1 MSIQRFNFDKYA
13 EEKLVLTFD
22 FTNGLSTGETLN
34 GVMTVTVSVA
44 RGKDT
49 APNAILNGACQLDAT
64 NKMVLQ
70 EVQGGVRG
78 AEYLIKV
85 VAPTSNPKK
94 VLVVA
99 AVLPVI

>member
-1 MSIQRFNFDKYA
+1 MSIQRFNFDKFA

-22 FTNGLSTGETLN
+22 FTNGLAAGETLN

-44 RGKDT
+44 RGKDA

-64 NKMVLQ
+64 SKKVLQ
-70 EVQGGVRG
+70 EVQGGIKG
-78 AEYLIKV
+78 TEYLIKA

-94 VLVVA
+94 VLVMA